1 MTNQDPKRI
10 LTARFYTD
18 EKRHHIPGWSFDDLA
33 RLKLIKD
40 TATRLWRHHHP
51 ANKPLSLMTGGGN
64 TECKNINY
72 YNLSAV

>member
-40 TATRLWRHHHP
+40 TATRLWHLHRP
-51 ANKPLSLMTGGGN
+51 DRKIIRLEEWKRES
-64 TECKNINY
+64 
-72 YNLSAV
+72 